1 MTWSEEPA
9 HTTLLAE
16 EHDRLLDFGAS
27 ALVHPAGGAAWL
39 DDRGGADLGRGV
51 LTWITCRMVHVHSL
65 ATLTGRTGSAE
76 LARQL
81 LDGLAGPLRDTG
93 HGGWFHRLDADGR
106 PDLAAGKSCYD
117 HAFVLLATS
126 SAAVAG
132 IDGAEALLATAG
144 DVFLER
150 FWDDDAGRCRDHFS
164 ADWTGLDPY
173 RGLNGS
179 MHAVEA
185 MLAVAD
191 ATGDGAWRRRAARV
205 AGFVVDLAAS
215 YDGRLPEHFDSD
227 WTPLLD
233 HNEDRPAD
241 PFKPY
246 GATVGHGLEWSRLL
260 LTLEA
265 ALPGSDDRLLP
276 TARLLF
282 DRAVGDGWDVDG
294 APGFVYTTDWSG
306 RPVVRDRMHWVVA
319 EALAAAAALSRRT
332 GEEQYDHWFARW
344 WQYAEHHLVDR
355 DAGSWHHQ
363 LDAHNRPAAGV
374 WPGKP
379 DLYHALQATL
389 LPRLPLAPTITRAIA
404 DGALA

>member
-1 MTWSEEPA
+1 M
-9 HTTLLAE
+9 TTLE
-16 EHDRLLDFGAS
+16 DEYQRLLDFGAPTM
-27 ALVHPAGGAAWL
+27 VHPAGGAAWL
-39 DDRGGADLGRGV
+39 DDDGAADLERGV
-51 LTWITCRMVHVHSL
+51 LAWITCRMVHVHSI
-65 ATLTGRTGSAE
+65 AALTGRPGSRE
-76 LARQL
+76 LAQRL
-81 LDGLAGPLRDTG
+81 LDGLAGPLRDRD
-93 HGGWFHRLDADGR
+93 HGGWLHQLDADGR

-126 SAAVAG
+126 SALVAG
-132 IDGAEALLATAG
+132 LDGAGPLLAAAE
-144 DVFLER
+144 DVFLQR
-150 FWDDDAGRCRDHFS
+150 FWDDDAGRCRDQFS

-191 ATGDGAWRRRAARV
+191 ATGEDAWRQRAARV
-205 AGFVVDLAAS
+205 AGLVVDLAAS
-215 YDGRLPEHFDSD
+215 YDGRLPEHFDAD
-227 WTPLLD
+227 WTPLLA

-265 ALPGSDDRLLP
+265 TLPGSDDRLLP

-282 DRAVGDGWDVDG
+282 DRAVADGWDVDG

-306 RPVVRDRMHWVVA
+306 RPVVTDRMHWVLA
-319 EALAAAAALSRRT
+319 EALAAAAALHRRT
-332 GEEQYDHWFARW
+332 GEERYADRFEEW
-344 WQYAEHHLVDR
+344 WRYAEEHLVDR

-363 LDAHNRPAAGV
+363 LDAQNRPAAGV

-379 DLYHALQATL
+379 DLYHAVQATL
-389 LPRLPLAPTITRAIA
+389 LPRLPLSPTITRAIA

>member
-1 MTWSEEPA
+1 M
-9 HTTLLAE
+9 TTLE
-16 EHDRLLDFGAS
+16 DEYQRLLGFGA
-27 ALVHPAGGAAWL
+27 ADLVHAAGGAAWL
-39 DDRGGADLGRGV
+39 DDRGRPDLDRGV

-65 ATLTGRTGSAE
+65 ATLTGRPGSRE
-76 LARQL
+76 LAQRL
-81 LDGLAGPLRDTG
+81 LDGLAGPLRDAD
-93 HGGWFHRLDADGR
+93 HDGWFHRLDAGGR
-106 PDLAAGKSCYD
+106 PDHAAGKSCYD

-126 SAAVAG
+126 SAAITG
-132 IDGAEALLATAG
+132 LDGAEALLTTAG

-150 FWDDDAGRCRDHFS
+150 FWDDDAGRCRDQLS
-164 ADWTGLDPY
+164 ADWSGLDPY
-173 RGLNGS
+173 RGLNAN

-191 ATGDGAWRRRAARV
+191 ATGDDSWRGRAARI

-215 YDGRLPEHFDSD
+215 YDARLPEHFDSD

-260 LTLEA
+260 LALEA
-265 ALPGSDDRLLP
+265 ALPEDDDRLLP
-276 TARLLF
+276 TAQQLF
-282 DRAVGDGWDVDG
+282 DRAAADGWDADG

-306 RPVVRDRMHWVVA
+306 RPVVRDRMHWVLA
-319 EALAAAAALSRRT
+319 EALAAAAALHRRT
-332 GEEQYDHWFARW
+332 GGERYLTWFSLW
-344 WQYAEHHLVDR
+344 WKHAVDCFLDR

-363 LDAHNRPAAGV
+363 LDARNRPAAGI

-379 DLYHALQATL
+379 DLYHAVQAML
-389 LPRLPLAPTITRAIA
+389 LPRLPPAPTLARAIA